1 MDEASREDI
10 RLSRSPNNQVNECKF
25 SCHYV
30 NDFQTILRRYKEDI
44 MEEKDKLRPLDDGG
58 FNCKTTKS
66 ERIYPLDILAK
77 LKKLIS
83 FFEQL
88 GECAVQ
94 HLTYHAGP
102 EEPTCRQARLISE
115 ESLIAFEESGG
126 DSESDDSYSR
136 LRSSCAHM
144 KSFEKVLTRANEDFD
159 KYLSYLK
166 PQANETV
173 NCVRNTSQVIVVE
186 ELSQMLTDAKHLT
199 LVAMA
204 SFKNHLNIHSLCE
217 S

>member
-10 RLSRSPNNQVNECKF
+10 RLSRSPNNQVNACKF

-30 NDFQTILRRYKEDI
+30 NDFQTNLRRYKEDI

-102 EEPTCRQARLISE
+102 E
-115 ESLIAFEESGG
+115 G
-126 DSESDDSYSR
+126 
-136 LRSSCAHM
+136 
-144 KSFEKVLTRANEDFD
+144 K
-159 KYLSYLK
+159 
-166 PQANETV
+166 
-173 NCVRNTSQVIVVE
+173 
-186 ELSQMLTDAKHLT
+186 
-199 LVAMA
+199 
-204 SFKNHLNIHSLCE
+204 
-217 S
+217 

>member
-30 NDFQTILRRYKEDI
+30 NDFQTNLRRYKEDI

-102 EEPTCRQARLISE
+102 E
-115 ESLIAFEESGG
+115 G
-126 DSESDDSYSR
+126 
-136 LRSSCAHM
+136 
-144 KSFEKVLTRANEDFD
+144 K
-159 KYLSYLK
+159 
-166 PQANETV
+166 
-173 NCVRNTSQVIVVE
+173 
-186 ELSQMLTDAKHLT
+186 
-199 LVAMA
+199 
-204 SFKNHLNIHSLCE
+204 
-217 S
+217 